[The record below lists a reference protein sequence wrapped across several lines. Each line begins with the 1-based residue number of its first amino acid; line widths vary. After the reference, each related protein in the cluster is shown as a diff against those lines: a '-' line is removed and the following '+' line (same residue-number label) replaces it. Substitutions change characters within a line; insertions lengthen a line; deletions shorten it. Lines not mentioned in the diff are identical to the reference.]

1 MRSLGSMDAGSS
13 PVVPTSKL
21 KDLGAFLSPFLFY
34 NILPPLLSPP
44 YKNELIKVGA
54 GGGR

>member
-1 MRSLGSMDAGSS
+1 MDAGSS
-13 PVVPTSKL
+13 PVVPTSKI